1 MKKIIATN
9 LSGGLGNCVFKYLIA
24 KIIAKHNG
32 YAFTYF
38 EIRGLKHFNFYYY
51 LRNIYKKIYYSKKR
65 NVKQVKKLK
74 FSEYFEIEES
84 ILNLFFYRFVYIL
97 YSLLSKLKYS
107 NLNNLKDIRI
117 ESSTSLNISSQNID
131 FIWFN
136 IQNVKQWLKIKK
148 EDKKRVYQILD
159 KINVKSS
166 NLCSIHIRRGDYL
179 KQDKGF
185 KYKDEGWALPKIY
198 YSYIINNLL
207 PKNLYYIFIT
217 DDLDYVKKEFNFIKN
232 KYISHNE
239 AEVTDLIL
247 FSSCKYNIIANS
259 SFSIIGS
266 LLNNHRDSQ
275 TFAPKYHIGWSK
287 KEWYPKDIKSKN
299 FKYVDILNVN

>member
-9 LSGGLGNCVFKYLIA
+9 LSGGLGNCLFKYLIA

-97 YSLLSKLKYS
+97 YSLLSKLKYL

-136 IQNVKQWLKIKK
+136 IQNVKQWLK
-148 EDKKRVYQILD
+148 
-159 KINVKSS
+159 
-166 NLCSIHIRRGDYL
+166 
-179 KQDKGF
+179 
-185 KYKDEGWALPKIY
+185 
-198 YSYIINNLL
+198 
-207 PKNLYYIFIT
+207 
-217 DDLDYVKKEFNFIKN
+217 
-232 KYISHNE
+232 
-239 AEVTDLIL
+239 
-247 FSSCKYNIIANS
+247 
-259 SFSIIGS
+259 
-266 LLNNHRDSQ
+266 
-275 TFAPKYHIGWSK
+275 
-287 KEWYPKDIKSKN
+287 
-299 FKYVDILNVN
+299 